1 MTEEELKKGV
11 IRTLIV
17 LFILILIV
25 VGVGAYIFADR
36 NNPKTVF
43 TSSEAKEEYEKVE
56 DTSAEK
62 VEQITD
68 QNQIDQILN
77 TDLQI
82 EQ

>member
-11 IRTLIV
+11 IRILIV
-17 LFILILIV
+17 LAILIV
-25 VGVGAYIFADR
+25 MIIGLGVYVFKNR
-36 NNPKTVF
+36 NNPNTIF
-43 TSSEAKEEYEKVE
+43 TNAELKEEYEKVD
-56 DTSAEK
+56 DTTTEK

-77 TDLQI
+77 TDLQT

>member
-11 IRTLIV
+11 IRTLI
-17 LFILILIV
+17 ILVILIV
-25 VGVGAYIFADR
+25 VIIGVGVYVFADR
-36 NNPKTVF
+36 NNPNTIF
-43 TSSEAKEEYEKVE
+43 TNAELKEEYEKVE

-68 QNQIDQILN
+68 QNQINQILN
-77 TDLQI
+77 TDLQT